1 MRIRKLIAVGAIGAP
16 LLHCVTDLLE
26 WLQGGFSALQLWLN
40 YVAFLPLPAIMIG
53 LYAMQRPQVSL
64 WGLAGA
70 VLYGFAFIYFTFT
83 TQLAL
88 VDHVATYADLWN
100 RLGVAYT
107 FHGALM
113 IIGGALFGHA
123 SLRAGVLP
131 RWSAGMFLAGLGL
144 NLALTFADVPD
155 LYQTLGTA
163 VRNAGLVGMGWAL
176 WRPQVNPDPRV
187 GPSIGGR

>member
-1 MRIRKLIAVGAIGAP
+1 MRIQKTIALGAIVAP
-16 LLHCVTDLLE
+16 LLHCATDLME

-40 YVAFLPLPAIMIG
+40 YFAFLPLPAIMIG
-53 LYAMQRPQVSL
+53 LYAVQRPKVSL
-64 WGLAGA
+64 SGLAGA

-88 VDHVATYADLWN
+88 VDHVATYGDLWN
-100 RLGVAYT
+100 RLGAAYT
-107 FHGALM
+107 LHGAMM
-113 IIGGALFGHA
+113 IVGGALFGYA

-131 RWSAGMFLAGLGL
+131 RWASLIFLVGLGI

-155 LYQTLGTA
+155 LYQTMGTA

-176 WRPQVNPDPRV
+176 WRPQVNPDPRA
-187 GPSIGGR
+187 GQAISGR